1 MVSLSGNVPIK
12 FICSICEDF
21 ETFLYRNIILLFI
34 SLSMVLV
41 ICIVSN
47 CSHSFRNMRS
57 YLRNLKWAHNEFY
70 AMHYQNISMNSNPE
84 NDLNTEKIVDAIVQD
99 QNETVST
106 EENQN
111 ITVPPG
117 TVPLSPRNDK
127 LALPENIPYEDY
139 VYHFLLELREKYKV
153 SGVAC
158 EFVAQKMKKL
168 HDINNCEI
176 KTKFVNILK
185 SIPSDLVDTNVSS
198 LESGASDVFSKI

>member
-1 MVSLSGNVPIK
+1 
-12 FICSICEDF
+12 
-21 ETFLYRNIILLFI
+21 
-34 SLSMVLV
+34 
-41 ICIVSN
+41 
-47 CSHSFRNMRS
+47 MRS

-117 TVPLSPRNDK
+117 TVPLIPRNDK

-158 EFVAQKMKKL
+158 EFVAQEMKKRHL
-168 HDINNCEI
+168 RWVPTVNGGVYPNGGTPATRRSTNDIPHYNDEA
-176 KTKFVNILK
+176 FL
-185 SIPSDLVDTNVSS
+185 SS
-198 LESGASDVFSKI
+198 SFTWGLYSCHSGHSSVAF

>member
-1 MVSLSGNVPIK
+1 MH
-12 FICSICEDF
+12 
-21 ETFLYRNIILLFI
+21 YRN
-34 SLSMVLV
+34 M
-41 ICIVSN
+41 
-47 CSHSFRNMRS
+47 
-57 YLRNLKWAHNEFY
+57 
-70 AMHYQNISMNSNPE
+70 SMNSNPE

-117 TVPLSPRNDK
+117 TVPLSPRNGK

-139 VYHFLLELREKYKV
+139 VYHFLLELHEKYKV

-176 KTKFVNILK
+176 
-185 SIPSDLVDTNVSS
+185 
-198 LESGASDVFSKI
+198 